1 MKKSRGVINLI
12 LTVVV
17 ICLLGFTSVVGFGAT
32 GAGAAKNIKLGLDLA
47 GGVSITYQVKDE
59 NPTEEEMKDTIYKLQ
74 KRVEQYSTEA
84 TVYQEGSDR
93 INIEIPGVSDA
104 NAILEELG
112 KPGSL
117 EFQDAEGNVVL
128 EGTDIKTASAKTS
141 QDNMGN
147 KQYIVELNLTDEGKT
162 KFAEATE
169 ANIGKQIAIV
179 YDDEIISNP
188 KVNEAITGGQAYID
202 GMESYE
208 EADNLASTIRIG
220 GLKLELEELSS
231 KVVGAQLGEEA
242 ISTSLM
248 AGAIGLSIGMAVDA
262 NVIIFARVKE
272 EMAAGKSVKSSLK
285 SGFQKAMSAIVDG
298 NMTTLIAAIVLW
310 VKGTGS
316 VKGFAQTLA
325 LGIVVSMFTALVV
338 TRIIIY
344 SLYAVGLRSPKLYGS
359 QKPRKERDFLKRR
372 VLSFSISLVIIVAGF
387 AMMGVNSANGKGAFK
402 YSLEFM
408 GGTSSTVTFDKD
420 YSIEEIDSKI
430 VPVVEKVTGDKN
442 VQFQKVKDSN
452 AVVIKTISLD
462 LEAREAFN
470 KAMADNFGVDASTIT
485 AENISSTVSSEMRTD
500 AVVALVIATVCMLL
514 YIWFRFKD
522 IRFGTSAVI
531 ALLNDVLFVI
541 AFYAI
546 SRTSVGNTFIACILT
561 IVGYSINATIVIFDR
576 IREEL
581 KTKKKNEE
589 LSGLVNRCITDTL
602 TRSIYTNATTF
613 IMLAVLYVLGVS
625 SIKEFAMPLMVGVL
639 GGTFSSICIT
649 GPLWY
654 VMKTKFAKKK

>member
-1 MKKSRGVINLI
+1 
-12 LTVVV
+12 
-17 ICLLGFTSVVGFGAT
+17 
-32 GAGAAKNIKLGLDLA
+32 
-47 GGVSITYQVKDE
+47 
-59 NPTEEEMKDTIYKLQ
+59 
-74 KRVEQYSTEA
+74 
-84 TVYQEGSDR
+84 
-93 INIEIPGVSDA
+93 
-104 NAILEELG
+104 
-112 KPGSL
+112 
-117 EFQDAEGNVVL
+117 
-128 EGTDIKTASAKTS
+128 
-141 QDNMGN
+141 
-147 KQYIVELNLTDEGKT
+147 
-162 KFAEATE
+162 
-169 ANIGKQIAIV
+169 
-179 YDDEIISNP
+179 
-188 KVNEAITGGQAYID
+188 
-202 GMESYE
+202 
-208 EADNLASTIRIG
+208 
-220 GLKLELEELSS
+220 
-231 KVVGAQLGEEA
+231 
-242 ISTSLM
+242 
-248 AGAIGLSIGMAVDA
+248 
-262 NVIIFARVKE
+262 
-272 EMAAGKSVKSSLK
+272 
-285 SGFQKAMSAIVDG
+285 
-298 NMTTLIAAIVLW
+298 MTTLIAAIVLW

-344 SLYAVGLRSPKLYGS
+344 SFYAVGLRSPKLYGT

-387 AMMGVNSANGKGAFK
+387 VMMGVNSANGKGAFK

-430 VPVVEKVTGDKN
+430 VPVV
-442 VQFQKVKDSN
+442 
-452 AVVIKTISLD
+452 IKTISLY

-500 AVVALVIATVCMLL
+500 AVVALVIATICMLL

-654 VMKTKFAKKK
+654 VMKTKFVKKK

>member
-1 MKKSRGVINLI
+1 MQS
-12 LTVVV
+12 
-17 ICLLGFTSVVGFGAT
+17 
-32 GAGAAKNIKLGLDLA
+32 DLE
-47 GGVSITYQVKDE
+47 VQ
-59 NPTEEEMKDTIYKLQ
+59 
-74 KRVEQYSTEA
+74 
-84 TVYQEGSDR
+84 
-93 INIEIPGVSDA
+93 
-104 NAILEELG
+104 
-112 KPGSL
+112 
-117 EFQDAEGNVVL
+117 
-128 EGTDIKTASAKTS
+128 
-141 QDNMGN
+141 
-147 KQYIVELNLTDEGKT
+147 
-162 KFAEATE
+162 
-169 ANIGKQIAIV
+169 
-179 YDDEIISNP
+179 
-188 KVNEAITGGQAYID
+188 
-202 GMESYE
+202 
-208 EADNLASTIRIG
+208 
-220 GLKLELEELSS
+220 
-231 KVVGAQLGEEA
+231 
-242 ISTSLM
+242 
-248 AGAIGLSIGMAVDA
+248 
-262 NVIIFARVKE
+262 
-272 EMAAGKSVKSSLK
+272 
-285 SGFQKAMSAIVDG
+285 
-298 NMTTLIAAIVLW
+298 
-310 VKGTGS
+310 
-316 VKGFAQTLA
+316 
-325 LGIVVSMFTALVV
+325 
-338 TRIIIY
+338 
-344 SLYAVGLRSPKLYGS
+344 KLYGS

-576 IREEL
+576 IREEIKDVKR
-581 KTKKKNEE
+581 KTKNYQDW
-589 LSGLVNRCITDTL
+589 STDVFTDTL

-649 GPLWY
+649 GTIVVCY
-654 VMKTKFAKKK
+654 ENKICKEK